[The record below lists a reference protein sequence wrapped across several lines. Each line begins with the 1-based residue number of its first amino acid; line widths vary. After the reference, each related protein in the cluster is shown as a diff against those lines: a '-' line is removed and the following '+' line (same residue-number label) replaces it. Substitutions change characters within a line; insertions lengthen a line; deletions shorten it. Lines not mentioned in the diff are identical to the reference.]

1 MKIDFFSAL
10 SRPENKCLEFHD
22 ETELSDQQRQEVFQC
37 VRKCLFLLLEGIG
50 HQHQSITADERL
62 HHDLHNWVQEHL
74 AHLFPDKRQALEAMV
89 HTSEQVGE
97 YFYAHCSHETK
108 LVMAITTLI
117 LFASDDDSLL
127 SPDERNRLSS
137 FSCNDGH
144 SPPDASPWTAVLTH
158 GLQLGAEY
166 FGSQDPL
173 VGSLSANAI
182 RGFTE
187 ACTMEFRME
196 QGNLPAHL
204 AAHGQPH
211 PSSEWCAA
219 EAFPGY
225 LRSMSGISFHYIP
238 PIFKYSRTEEVPS
251 PYWIALAPVMR
262 NFIDYTNDL
271 LSYPKEVLAGET
283 RNYLLLATRT
293 RRVAGRSSR
302 FGSKLWTFRDT
313 FCETLENVQKIV
325 FALDKAVTSCMPAD
339 NNASEYGYK
348 ARDDPNAQLAAKCWF
363 SFRRNFISFHLE
375 SKRYGLDRLAF
386 ERNTY
391 TVEELCPPKHNP
403 INAACLGAVA
413 VGLFLTSALGYRY
426 FYK

>member
-10 SRPENKCLEFHD
+10 SRPEYECLEFHD
-22 ETELSDQQRQEVFQC
+22 ETNLSTQQRNEVFQC

-50 HQHQSITADERL
+50 HQQQAIPADERL
-62 HHDLHNWVQEHL
+62 RHNLHNWVQEHL
-74 AHLFPDKRQALEAMV
+74 THLFPENLQALEV
-89 HTSEQVGE
+89 LIDTSAQVGE

-108 LVMAITTLI
+108 LVMAITSLI
-117 LFASDDDSLL
+117 LFASDDDTLL
-127 SPDERNRLSS
+127 SPEERNRLSS
-137 FSCNDGH
+137 FSCNDGY

-187 ACTMEFRME
+187 ACTMECRME
-196 QGNLPAHL
+196 QGDLPVHL
-204 AAHGQPH
+204 TTHEKPH
-211 PSSEWCAA
+211 PSSECCAA

-225 LRSMSGISFHYIP
+225 LRSLSGISFHYIP

-251 PYWIALAPVMR
+251 SYWLGVAPVVR

-271 LSYPKEVLAGET
+271 LSYPKEVLDGEI
-283 RNYLLLATRT
+283 RNYLLLATRA

-302 FGSKLWTFRDT
+302 FGSKSWTFRDT
-313 FCETLENVQKIV
+313 FCETLENVQNIV
-325 FALDKAVTSCMPAD
+325 LALDKAVTSYMPAD
-339 NNASEYGYK
+339 NNAPEDGNK
-348 ARDDPNAQLAAKCWF
+348 TQDDPNAQLAAKCWF
-363 SFRRNFISFHLE
+363 SFRQNFISFHLE

-386 ERNTY
+386 ERNNY
-391 TVEELCPPKHNP
+391 TVEELCAPKHKP
-403 INAACLGAVA
+403 MHSACVGAAAA
-413 VGLFLTSALGYRY
+413 GLFLISALGYSY
-426 FYK
+426 FRK